1 MVDMV
6 LARAVTKDLARRTE
20 SAGRLASELRRCLDN
35 LEPRGREPADAMA
48 PPLVG
53 KKPSDL
59 LPLEDDRGG
68 LGVWWIVGA
77 LGAGLA
83 ATVYFW
89 LK

>member
-1 MVDMV
+1 
-6 LARAVTKDLARRTE
+6 
-20 SAGRLASELRRCLDN
+20 
-35 LEPRGREPADAMA
+35 MA

-53 KKPSDL
+53 KKPGDL
-59 LPLEDDRGG
+59 LPLDDDRGG